1 MDQSLNYT
9 EMPSK
14 EQVANDLDGFVMKKP
29 RFNGLMKIGKT
40 LLKKIIPSTGVPFSP
55 RYNRNSKYEFLTVE
69 HIFAR
74 CENEK
79 MALKV
84 EKLAQE
90 HAKEK
95 GWLIL
100 GSDVNEGMMSGNKNQ
115 NFVVYVTRHKD
126 NLYAC
131 PGFGCNEVMTM
142 DGIMTHRMVHKSVRE
157 ACKVNELLKI
167 LGEDELDLNVMPK
180 PVSNYLNYIF

>member
-29 RFNGLMKIGKT
+29 RFNGLIKIGKT
-40 LLKKIIPSTGVPFSP
+40 FIKKIIPSPGVPFSP
-55 RYNRNSKYEFLTVE
+55 RYDINSKYECLTVG

-74 CENEK
+74 CSDEK

-84 EKLAQE
+84 EKMAQA

-95 GWLIL
+95 GWLIP
-100 GSDVNEGMMSGNKNQ
+100 GSSINEGVMSGKKHK
-115 NFVVYVTRHKD
+115 FVVYVTRHKD
-126 NLYAC
+126 NLFAC
-131 PGFGCNEVMTM
+131 PGNGCNEVLTL
-142 DGIMTHRMVHKSVRE
+142 DGMMNHRLVHKSIRE

-180 PVSNYLNYIF
+180 PVSNY